1 VAVLPQ
7 PGCFGFGFGFG
18 FKPPLR
24 CGGYYEGA
32 AVWTEGKRHR
42 VNLINRGGYL
52 HEKYRVPPALIAA
65 LLAGC
70 E

>member
-1 VAVLPQ
+1 VVVCGRQKKKKKKERKWAAALTCDGEG
-7 PGCFGFGFGFG
+7 GCGNMQG
-18 FKPPLR
+18 R
-24 CGGYYEGA
+24 
-32 AVWTEGKRHR
+32 RHR
-42 VNLINRGGYL
+42 VDLINRGGYL